1 MGIRESLN
9 ERPKAVAIAVGIAVV
24 AVLAF
29 ILIDFGADGMGGQSL
44 GDVPKAWY
52 TDDDGKSWFAD
63 AADRTS
69 PFDHN
74 GKPAYRCY
82 VWTVDGGKTK
92 FVSHLERTKPSA
104 LKARQASGGKPGP
117 ADLMMPFMDLEV
129 KRPLTGDRG
138 WTDYGL
144 PAGEAIRTPHPPAG
158 QQGVPEEVPPS

>member
-9 ERPKAVAIAVGIAVV
+9 QHPKAVVIVFGLAIV
-24 AVLAF
+24 ALLAF
-29 ILIDFGADGMGGQSL
+29 MLIDFGGAAAGLPQS
-44 GDVPKAWY
+44 DVPKAWSP
-52 TDDDGKSWFAD
+52 DDDGKTWFAD

-92 FVSHLERTKPSA
+92 FVSHLERIKPSV
-104 LKARQASGGKPGP
+104 LKARQSSSGKPSP
-117 ADLMMPFMDLEV
+117 VDLLMPGMDMEV

-138 WTDYGL
+138 WTDFGL
-144 PAGEAIRTPHPPAG
+144 PAGEAIRTPRPPAG
-158 QQGVPEEVPPS
+158 QQGMPEEVLPQ